1 MAIGTTAAILGS
13 AVIGAGASAIGASK
27 NSKAINS
34 ATQAQTDSNAQSL
47 ALQEQIYGE
56 NKQAL
61 SPFQQTGVAA
71 TGQINAL
78 LGLQPAQQQPIQ
90 QQQPQSLQ
98 SLYSAF
104 YGEPAYNLGPFVS
117 GANPNEGTD
126 FNPYGRSNALGMFGI
141 NSNGIPQGGL
151 NLFGTQQQPTVTQ
164 QPSANDA
171 FANYRN
177 STGYQFRVNEGNRA
191 INSGYAGA
199 GTLQSGAAMKG
210 IADFGQNIASQEFGN
225 YLGALQG
232 QQALGAG
239 AAGAQAGVATN
250 FANTVTGI
258 NQNNANALANAAV
271 AKANN
276 SNALVGSIGGLAS
289 GVLGRL

>member
-27 NSKAINS
+27 NSKAINA
-34 ATQAQTDSNAQSL
+34 ATQAQTDSNAQSV
-47 ALQEQIYGE
+47 ALQREVYGE

-61 SPFQQTGVAA
+61 TPYQQSGQAA

-78 LGLQPAQQQPIQ
+78 LGLNPVQPQQQPQ
-90 QQQPQSLQ
+90 QQQSLQ

-104 YGEPAYNLGPFVS
+104 YGEPAYNG
-117 GANPNEGTD
+117 
-126 FNPYGRSNALGMFGI
+126 NALGMFGI

-151 NLFGTQQQPTVTQ
+151 NLFGTTQQPTVTA
-164 QPSANDA
+164 QPSANDG
-171 FANYRN
+171 FANFRN

-210 IADFGQNIASQEFGN
+210 IADYGQNIASQEFGN

-239 AAGAQAGVATN
+239 AAGAQAGVSTN
-250 FANTVTGI
+250 FANTVTGL
-258 NQNNANALANAAV
+258 NQNNANALSNAAV

-276 SNALVGSIGGLAS
+276 SNALLGSIGGLAS